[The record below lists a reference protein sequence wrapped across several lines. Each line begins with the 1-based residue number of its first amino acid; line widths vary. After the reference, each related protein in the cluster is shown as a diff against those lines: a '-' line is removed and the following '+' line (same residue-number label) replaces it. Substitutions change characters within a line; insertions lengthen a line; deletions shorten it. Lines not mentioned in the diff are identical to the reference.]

1 MPEHPT
7 VAEKRNAEG
16 AENPTDPKQKPFSDR
31 HNFLSRLRSYFF
43 LDLLLWFYTLVF
55 GLVSI
60 PFGFFDR
67 DGHILHGFA
76 RAWSKTIM
84 ASIFS
89 PMRITGLDKIDTSKP
104 IVYAVNHASALDI
117 PALYAYLPFQFGI
130 LFKSELL
137 SYPIIGWHLKRSG
150 QICINQ
156 QQPSRS
162 AGNIRTALKYLKNGM
177 PLVIFPEGGR
187 TPDGEIKPFL
197 PGTFFLAIK
206 AQVDIVPV
214 ALVGTYELLP
224 MNTYHIKCRPLE
236 MRVGDP
242 IPTVGLSLR
251 DMEQVS
257 AKVQKELEALYC
269 LDKTSAEINL
279 RAGAKI
285 LDVVMNP
292 YGFHFVFDTAGKSS
306 GGNFAGGSFVNG
318 KRRIEFHFRN
328 TLGLVTY
335 HIGDKSLSHEEYMR
349 LLDASA
355 AYPDFPKE
363 SLDSFRSLAADL
375 ENFGSDFLSGN
386 GEKFLRLISE

>member
-1 MPEHPT
+1 MPEDSTMVEKHE
-7 VAEKRNAEG
+7 AESFASQ
-16 AENPTDPKQKPFSDR
+16 QKPFSDR

-55 GLVSI
+55 GLASI

-67 DGHILHGFA
+67 DGRILHGFA
-76 RAWSKTIM
+76 RAWSKAIM

-89 PMRITGLDKIDTSKP
+89 PMKISGIDKIDTSKP
-104 IVYAVNHASALDI
+104 KVYAVNHASALDI
-117 PALYAYLPFQFGI
+117 PILYAFLPFQFRI

-206 AQVDIVPV
+206 AQVEIIPI
-214 ALVGTYELLP
+214 ALVGTYDLLP
-224 MNTYHIKCRPLE
+224 MNTYHIKCRSLE
-236 MRVGDP
+236 MRVGEP
-242 IPTVGLSLR
+242 ILTGGLTLR
-251 DMEQVS
+251 EMDEISARVQREMEG
-257 AKVQKELEALYC
+257 LYREV
-269 LDKTSAEINL
+269 KSSAEDNL
-279 RAGAKI
+279 RAGVKI
-285 LDVVMNP
+285 IEPIMNP
-292 YGFHFVFDTAGKSS
+292 YGFHFIFHRAGSSS
-306 GGNFAGGSFVNG
+306 GGNFASGYFVNG
-318 KRRIEFHFRN
+318 KRRLEFHFRQ

-335 HIGDKSLSHEEYMR
+335 HVGDKSLSHKNYMR
-349 LLDASA
+349 LLGVNG
-355 AYPDFPKE
+355 AYPDFPKDP
-363 SLDSFRSLAADL
+363 LDSFHSLASDL
-375 ENFGSDFLSGN
+375 QNYCSDFLAGD
-386 GEKFLRLISE
+386 GTQFLRFASETKDT